1 VTEDDRSQLE
11 VERITERALLIH
23 QQTHA
28 VLDGESLGFCE
39 ECGNEIPEE
48 RRKALRGVRMCIEC
62 KRAEELARN
71 RMG

>member
-1 VTEDDRSQLE
+1 MTEDDRGQLE

-28 VLDGESLGFCE
+28 ALDGESLAFCE

-62 KRAEELARN
+62 KRTEELKER
-71 RMG
+71 R